1 MVLSAATLYVHVH
14 SCVRKRFRV
23 RPENLE
29 KNFVYMT
36 SVRSLGSR
44 KAFADY
50 AKKNLC
56 SDQLR
61 GYHRSGAVNF
71 ITNRATESAVK

>member
-1 MVLSAATLYVHVH
+1 MGRNPLC
-14 SCVRKRFRV
+14 SCAQLRSQKIPSSVGK
-23 RPENLE
+23 LE

-44 KAFADY
+44 KAFANY